1 MIMNRSLML
10 TISIL
15 LSHQV
20 LADDSLLFFG
30 GGGEPFSKDS
40 TIFDSTL
47 IGLNNFLLKNH
58 YSHDICFNGGHSY
71 SESLRNNFLHSAN
84 SKENFT
90 ERSYEKL
97 IDKYKDNIKSGKI
110 RPGEKL
116 LILIDT
122 HGAEKEDDS
131 SELTHH
137 ISINSRDLK
146 SNDSVSLDELKVL
159 TKLAKEKGIKLGIVD
174 FSCHSGNSLALANEN
189 TCVIAATG
197 PKHFGYTSFS
207 DNFMQEMK
215 NGGSLED
222 IFLRT
227 RSSEK
232 YASYPMISTS
242 EGQSIYNDFY
252 PTLIPYLYYYDKNS
266 NHEKMSKY
274 LLEVA
279 NNPSCPRDS
288 QMEELE
294 KKIDQ
299 LQKTTLKNLPEVESI
314 KFLFNEYKAKQDDY
328 IKFLKSSGPKDLAK
342 TERVWGIGR
351 VGRSSYTYGNTL
363 SWKEIIESD
372 FETPKKNLELIL
384 KYPDSPEEDAKN
396 RAKLNYNIE
405 GLEIQQKLLKK
416 NPGLVKYKEDFK
428 KYKIFLDES
437 RNMAEKIA
445 QNERALF
452 SSLYSELKKDSKQSN
467 PCRDFSI

>member
-10 TISIL
+10 SISIL

-71 SESLRNNFLHSAN
+71 SEGLRNNFLRSAN

-146 SNDSVSLDELKVL
+146 GNDSVSLDEQPILFQP
-159 TKLAKEKGIKLGIVD
+159 A
-174 FSCHSGNSLALANEN
+174 
-189 TCVIAATG
+189 
-197 PKHFGYTSFS
+197 PSFVV
-207 DNFMQEMK
+207 
-215 NGGSLED
+215 
-222 IFLRT
+222 T
-227 RSSEK
+227 
-232 YASYPMISTS
+232 
-242 EGQSIYNDFY
+242 Y
-252 PTLIPYLYYYDKNS
+252 PT
-266 NHEKMSKY
+266 
-274 LLEVA
+274 
-279 NNPSCPRDS
+279 
-288 QMEELE
+288 
-294 KKIDQ
+294 
-299 LQKTTLKNLPEVESI
+299 TLNLS
-314 KFLFNEYKAKQDDY
+314 
-328 IKFLKSSGPKDLAK
+328 
-342 TERVWGIGR
+342 
-351 VGRSSYTYGNTL
+351 
-363 SWKEIIESD
+363 
-372 FETPKKNLELIL
+372 LIL
-384 KYPDSPEEDAKN
+384 LS
-396 RAKLNYNIE
+396 
-405 GLEIQQKLLKK
+405 
-416 NPGLVKYKEDFK
+416 
-428 KYKIFLDES
+428 
-437 RNMAEKIA
+437 
-445 QNERALF
+445 
-452 SSLYSELKKDSKQSN
+452 
-467 PCRDFSI
+467 